1 MDRFD
6 LEQQILQCWNLC
18 EDISTLAEGM
28 MEQDLSTDQIVNVL
42 NGLHDLYDIRFNK
55 LFETF
60 ETLLR
65 EGQFTSTEE

>member
-18 EDISTLAEGM
+18 EDVATLAEGA

-55 LFETF
+55 LFQTF

-65 EGQFTSTEE
+65 EGQITNE

>member
-18 EDISTLAEGM
+18 EDVATLAEGV

-55 LFETF
+55 LFQTF

-65 EGQFTSTEE
+65 EGQITNE